1 MKILYCN
8 KYDYPFSGTESYL
21 FDLIHRLDERGYETA
36 LFTMDHGSPL
46 AFTGRSFRIPYINFK
61 DPNASLVQKLRL
73 AAHALY
79 SRSARRAM
87 RDCLA
92 DFSPDLAHVRG
103 IYHHLSPSIL
113 WELKSRGVPVLYHL
127 NDFKILCP
135 SYNMVAD
142 GRACDACHGG
152 AFYHVVTK
160 GCYAG
165 SVASAGVLAAEAYLH
180 KWLDTYQKCVDLFLA
195 PSEFVR
201 NELVDHGLP
210 AARIAVLPHFQELP
224 GDDQLANDEG
234 YLLYFGRLSSEKGV
248 DDLLHALVRQPHIPV
263 IIAGDGPERERL
275 EALSRKLNLSRVLF
289 AGHVEGEK
297 LKSLIA
303 GCSFSLFPSHA
314 YETLGKSILESYAY
328 ARPVIA
334 SDLGSRH
341 ELVEHGVTGVLYSP
355 GDRDQLAHSIGFL
368 FDRPDLTEKMGGN
381 GRARVRA
388 KHDPEEHLQK
398 MLEIYARLTFSKKF
412 LSQPSQVSP
421 KRTLSN
427 RPLSSRSLSNESSKQ
442 PLSKPPLSKQ
452 SFSKQ
457 SLAEQA
463 SSIKGPPA
471 NTRPPSQERA
481 LRVAFIGGRGVVSK
495 YSGIESF
502 YEQAGSELARL
513 GHEVTVYCR
522 TYFTPPA
529 QDHKG
534 MHIRRLPTIRS
545 KHLETVVH
553 TLLSSLHAMVS
564 NYDVVHYQCLGPAL
578 FSFLPRLAGKKTV
591 VTVQG
596 LDWRRAK
603 WGRLAARV
611 LRWGEAAAV
620 KLPDATMVVSR
631 TLQQHYRD
639 QYRRETVYVPNGA
652 TIAPSRPPR
661 QIIEWGLEPDN
672 YVLFLGRFSAEK
684 NCHLLIEAF
693 ERVHTGM
700 KLVFAG
706 GSSHSDAY
714 VEELRL
720 HESPR
725 IRFLS
730 WVSGADLEELL
741 SNAALFVL
749 PSELEGLSLALL
761 DAMAAG
767 VCVLTSD
774 IPENREV
781 VDGAAF
787 TFRSGD
793 PADLERML
801 DMLIHNPELRRQA
814 AIRERDRVQ
823 SQYLWP
829 KIARSIATT
838 YRHVLGW
845 PISEPGWSEGVRGA
859 AAPEDLSALPV
870 PVPDLGRDR
879 AIGQATN
886 GLSRFG

>member
-1 MKILYCN
+1 MRILYCN

-36 LFTMDHGSPL
+36 LFSMDHGSPS
-46 AFTGRSFRIPYINFK
+46 AFTGRSYRVPNVNFK
-61 DPNASLVQKLRL
+61 DPRAGFLKKVRL

-79 SRSARRAM
+79 SPSARRAM
-87 RDCLA
+87 RDCIT
-92 DFSPDLAHVRG
+92 DFAPDLAHVRG

-135 SYNMVAD
+135 TYNMVAD
-142 GRACDACHGG
+142 GKSCDACRGG

-165 SVASAGVLAAEAYLH
+165 SRASAGVLAAEGYLH

-201 NELVDHGLP
+201 SELIDHGLP
-210 AARIAVLPHFQELP
+210 AERIAVLPHFQDLP
-224 GDDQLANDEG
+224 AENQLSNDEG
-234 YLLYFGRLSSEKGV
+234 YLLYFGRLSPEKGV

-263 IIAGDGPERERL
+263 IIAGEGPERARL
-275 EALSRKLNLSRVLF
+275 EALTRKLNLSRVLF
-289 AGHVEGEK
+289 PGHVDGEK
-297 LKSLIA
+297 LKTLIA

-334 SDLGSRH
+334 SDLGSRR
-341 ELVEHGVTGVLYSP
+341 ELVEHGVTGLLYSP

-368 FDRPDLTEKMGGN
+368 FDRPDLTEKMGAN
-381 GRARVRA
+381 GRTRVLT
-388 KHDPEEHLQK
+388 KYDPEEHLQK
-398 MLEIYARLTFSKKF
+398 MLEVYARLTFSKKIF
-412 LSQPSQVSP
+412 SSQSQAVP
-421 KRTLSN
+421 NDVLRERVLPNRILSN
-427 RPLSSRSLSNESSKQ
+427 PALSSQ
-442 PLSKPPLSKQ
+442 ALSKQ
-452 SFSKQ
+452 ALSPQ
-457 SLAEQA
+457 
-463 SSIKGPPA
+463 
-471 NTRPPSQERA
+471 TRWGIDKERHSA
-481 LRVAFIGGRGVVSK
+481 RPVRVAFIGGRGVVSK

-502 YEQAGSELARL
+502 YEQAGTELARL

-522 TYFTPPA
+522 SYFTPPTN
-529 QDHKG
+529 DYNG
-534 MHIRRLPTIRS
+534 MRVQRLPTIRS

-553 TLLSSLHAMVS
+553 TLLSSLHAMMS
-564 NYDVVHYQCLGPAL
+564 NYDVVHYHCLGPAL

-603 WGRLAARV
+603 WGRVAARV

-639 QYRRETVYVPNGA
+639 EYQRDTVYVPNGA
-652 TIAPSRPPR
+652 TIAPRHPPK
-661 QIIEWGLEPDN
+661 QILAWGLEPDN
-672 YVLFLGRFSAEK
+672 YILFLGRFSPEK
-684 NCHLLIEAF
+684 NCHLLVNAF
-693 ERVHTGM
+693 ERIHTDM

-706 GSSHSDAY
+706 GSSHSDSY

-720 HESPR
+720 HESPQ

-730 WVSGADLEELL
+730 WVSGSDLEELL
-741 SNAALFVL
+741 SHAALFVL

-787 TFRSGD
+787 TFRRGEA
-793 PADLERML
+793 ADLERML
-801 DMLIHNPELRRQA
+801 DVLIHNPELRRQA
-814 AIRERDRVQ
+814 AAAERERVQ
-823 SQYLWP
+823 SEYRWP
-829 KIARSIATT
+829 EIARSIAAT
-838 YRHVLGW
+838 YCNVLGW
-845 PISEPGWSEGVRGA
+845 PASEPMMHEVLA
-859 AAPEDLSALPV
+859 AKSGTV
-870 PVPDLGRDR
+870 PAQRLH
-879 AIGQATN
+879 
-886 GLSRFG
+886 